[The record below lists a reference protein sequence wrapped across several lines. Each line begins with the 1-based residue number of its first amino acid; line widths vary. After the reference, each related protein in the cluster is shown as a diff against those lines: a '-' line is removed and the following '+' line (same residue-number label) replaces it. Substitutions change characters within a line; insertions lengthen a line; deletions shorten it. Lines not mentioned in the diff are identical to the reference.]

1 MQQGSLT
8 IPVAI
13 AVRSME
19 QQQHNAKEKRE
30 EEAARAV
37 VSIAE
42 GRRRA
47 IGPVPGQC
55 PVRVRSDPTQNETPL
70 LDLRVAN
77 RSHDGTEWKGTK
89 MGSSWSG
96 QQEQRVGRDR
106 FRNYPRYGGFWK
118 REGAAK
124 ALVAEIEMK

>member
-77 RSHDGTEWKGTK
+77 RSH
-89 MGSSWSG
+89 G
-96 QQEQRVGRDR
+96 QQ
-106 FRNYPRYGGFWK
+106 
-118 REGAAK
+118 
-124 ALVAEIEMK
+124 